1 MKNLYIFFSILLFSS
16 SCSMIEESIDSL
28 YKESRSSEYIV
39 KENDTLWSI
48 AIKNNTTPQKIAIR
62 NSLKTPY
69 VIFPGQVLLLSNLNR
84 VNINQTIEPEW
95 SLPTS
100 SSTKRDKEGK
110 FWLIFNGGLGDPVYA
125 VEEGKVVLSG
135 SVLPGYGNFIMID
148 HGNDYLS
155 LYAHCDELFIK
166 KGDLVSKNQLIA
178 SIGSSETNIPKL
190 KFQIRKDGIPMN
202 TDIINF

>member
-28 YKESRSSEYIV
+28 YKEGRSSEYIV

-100 SSTKRDKEGK
+100 SSIKRDKEGK

-190 KFQIRKDGIPMN
+190 KFQIRKDGIP
-202 TDIINF
+202 INIDNIKF

>member
-28 YKESRSSEYIV
+28 YKEGRSSEYIV

-48 AIKNNTTPQKIAIR
+48 AIKNNTTPQRIAIR

-100 SSTKRDKEGK
+100 SSIKRDKEGK

-190 KFQIRKDGIPMN
+190 KFQIRKDGIP
-202 TDIINF
+202 INIDNIKF

>member
-62 NSLKTPY
+62 NSLKKPY

-190 KFQIRKDGIPMN
+190 KFQIRKDGIP
-202 TDIINF
+202 INIDNIKF

>member
-1 MKNLYIFFSILLFSS
+1 
-16 SCSMIEESIDSL
+16 MIEESIDSL
-28 YKESRSSEYIV
+28 YKEGRSSEYIV

-62 NSLKTPY
+62 NSLKKPY

-100 SSTKRDKEGK
+100 SSIKRDKEGK

-166 KGDLVSKNQLIA
+166 TGDLVLKNQLIA
-178 SIGSSETNIPKL
+178 SIGSSETNITKL
-190 KFQIRKDGIPMN
+190 KFQIRKDGIP
-202 TDIINF
+202 INIDNIKF

>member
-28 YKESRSSEYIV
+28 YKEGRSSEYIV

-110 FWLIFNGGLGDPVYA
+110 FWLIFNGDLGDSVYA

-190 KFQIRKDGIPMN
+190 KFQIRKDGIP
-202 TDIINF
+202 INIDNIKF

>member
-28 YKESRSSEYIV
+28 YKEGRSSEYIV

-48 AIKNNTTPQKIAIR
+48 AIKNNTTPQRIAIR

-190 KFQIRKDGIPMN
+190 KFQIRKDGIP
-202 TDIINF
+202 INIDNIKF

>member
-28 YKESRSSEYIV
+28 YKEGRSSEYIV

-100 SSTKRDKEGK
+100 SSVKRDKEGK

-190 KFQIRKDGIPMN
+190 KFQIRKDGIP
-202 TDIINF
+202 INIDNIKF

>member
-28 YKESRSSEYIV
+28 YKEGRSSEYIV

-62 NSLKTPY
+62 NSLKKPY
-69 VIFPGQVLLLSNLNR
+69 VIFPGQALLLSNLNR

-100 SSTKRDKEGK
+100 SSIKRDKEGK
-110 FWLIFNGGLGDPVYA
+110 FWLIFNGDLGDSVYA

-190 KFQIRKDGIPMN
+190 KFQIRKDGIP
-202 TDIINF
+202 INIDNIKF

>member
-28 YKESRSSEYIV
+28 YKEGRSSEYIV

-62 NSLKTPY
+62 NSLKKPY

-100 SSTKRDKEGK
+100 SSIKRDKEGK

-190 KFQIRKDGIPMN
+190 KFQIRKDGIP
-202 TDIINF
+202 INIDNIKF

>member
-28 YKESRSSEYIV
+28 YKEGRSSEYIV

-62 NSLKTPY
+62 NSLKKPY

-100 SSTKRDKEGK
+100 SSIKRDKEGK

-166 KGDLVSKNQLIA
+166 KGDLVLKNQLIA
-178 SIGSSETNIPKL
+178 SIGSSETNITKL

>member
-110 FWLIFNGGLGDPVYA
+110 FWLIFNGGLGDPVYS

-190 KFQIRKDGIPMN
+190 KFQIRKDGIP
-202 TDIINF
+202 INIDNIKF